1 MGLEI
6 IGAGFGRT
14 GTLSLK
20 MALEE
25 LGLGPC
31 YHMMEVHKEQGR
43 AAVWLEASQGASPNW
58 EVIFDGFESTVD
70 WPACT
75 FWRELAV
82 TYPDAKVLL
91 SQREAGGWH
100 KSVMNTIYRAMTS
113 VPDDATEGS
122 PVTSVAMAIDLV
134 LRRTFDG
141 KLADA
146 EYAIEVFNK
155 HNQAVRDAIA
165 PERLLVYEPGQGWE
179 PLCEFFDVPVP
190 ATNYPHANT
199 TESFQ
204 QLFAGA
210 AGKPNG

>member
-20 MALEE
+20 MALEQ

-31 YHMMEVHKEQGR
+31 YHMMEVHKDQGR
-43 AAVWLEASQGASPNW
+43 AAAWLEASRGASPDW
-58 EVIFDGFESTVD
+58 EAIFDGFASTVD

-75 FWRELAV
+75 FWRELAEA
-82 TYPDAKVLL
+82 YPDAKVLL
-91 SQREAGGWH
+91 SQREATGWH
-100 KSVMNTIYRAMTS
+100 KSVMNTIYRAITS
-113 VPDDATEGS
+113 VPDEATEGAA
-122 PVTSVAMAIDLV
+122 VTSLTMATDLV

-146 EYAIEVFNK
+146 DYAIEVFNR

-179 PLCEFFDVPVP
+179 PLCEFFGVSVPD
-190 ATNYPHANT
+190 TDYPHANT

-204 QLFAGA
+204 QLFGGA
-210 AGKPNG
+210 AEKTSG